1 MSRSSAGGLGPAGG
15 VGLEGQILAWLAAH
29 SLGQEQLPESWVS
42 SGLVTAVGAQT
53 AREIDDIAALTAAG
67 GHLLIQS
74 KKGMKLDR
82 VPSSPLAKA
91 LRQVVGQYL
100 RGIPDTSGGAL
111 RPVDPARD
119 RLLIVTDGSAPAAV
133 RDGLVSAVDQLAAL
147 PPELPFTDIQG
158 DQGVMAARDVV
169 LEHLRRE
176 LGEQHGGEPA
186 EQALRGLLAVLRVR
200 VLYLDEGGPDR
211 DTSGQLLKRV
221 LADDSQA
228 DAAWKALEVRCQE
241 LARNRTYWAR
251 RHHLAEG
258 LEHDGFVLGPDPRNA
273 GDVRVLREA
282 NQTRVAMLRDEAQ
295 IPAPEGTVRLPRA
308 IEPLLA
314 DFAGNLALVGGAGT
328 GKTAVALQAAHT
340 LMQAGEDVL
349 FMTGDALAATAEA
362 ARAELGID
370 ADLGDVLLAWRGK
383 GPATL
388 IIDGLDIT
396 RLSEPSR
403 WLLDLVRDLAG
414 SRWRVLAT
422 VRSYSLRYGPRWQEA
437 FRGNPIDPSRQDPAL
452 ARVRHLLVGD
462 LTDDE
467 LAPLRDVSPLIAG
480 LLTSGPPTLAR
491 LLHNPFNLKIAA
503 DLISDNPATSLDS
516 IRSQHDL
523 LSAYWDR
530 RVTGT
535 PDHYARHRALAT
547 LTEQMLADRRPRVA
561 DPTVVLEAGLLP
573 ALSGLL
579 DDDVLREDP
588 KDAWSAA
595 VSVGYSHPVLFDYAV
610 AQLVLGRAGQPMHLL
625 IELADDPDLAV
636 IARPSLDFHL
646 AAIWH
651 SDPSRETFWSLAIRL
666 DAGERGH
673 ALASLAA
680 AATCLHEGLSPGD
693 LGPLAEACER
703 RGPMTAQA
711 NDARRLLAQVAGVML
726 TRDIPQVRRRDAVP
740 VVAAVAA
747 RLAARAE
754 ASGDVDLARLVTVV
768 LHRLKAAEEA
778 DPPPMATA
786 DRNSAAAAAM
796 RIALA
801 DPAGPG
807 REDLAGRTAAHV
819 TDAIIN
825 DPATYG
831 ALASQLTDRATMDA
845 WNVTAIWALLWK
857 LPAIV
862 QAAPVQARRL
872 ALAVWNFEVAS
883 DGPAHIGSSQI
894 MSMTTTK
901 SAEVDQARWEIG
913 NQFPTWLQAA
923 PVQAVDV
930 YLELLAITAPPWP
943 SRHAAGGHPAVRR
956 SESLLSG
963 AGRTLQE
970 MTTALAGYLRTI
982 AAGPADAPGADLLP
996 LLLDSLAAELTHQDA
1011 WNILLA
1017 AAAENPAGFGVT
1029 FVPLLEQG
1037 QLLEHPGTFARAA
1050 ALVKAISPILDD
1062 GAHGRL
1068 ERRIL
1073 TVRNCLDPANN
1084 EQAQAL
1090 ADQLLGCLD
1099 PARIQEDGARQRLA
1113 ELHAAGGPPEAPQP
1127 PEGGFPFRRLDF
1139 ETPLGQATAAAD
1151 EDIPLLDAISVVSAD
1166 LQKRGSGQGRDEARA
1181 ALRASF
1187 PVLVTEFGRRYP
1199 EAPTTQDARG
1209 IYDNARGYLCAA
1221 ADELAQDR
1229 QVTPDTELGIQVL
1242 NALLQALPPDP
1253 ASTPEPAP

>member
-15 VGLEGQILAWLAAH
+15 VGLEGKILAWLAAY
-29 SLGQEQLPESWVS
+29 SLGQQKLPESWVS
-42 SGLVTAVGAQT
+42 SGLVTAVGTQT
-53 AREIDDIAALTAAG
+53 AREIDDIAALTEAG
-67 GHLLIQS
+67 GHLLVQS
-74 KKGMKLDR
+74 KKGLKLGR
-82 VPSSPLAKA
+82 TAPSRLGQA

-100 RGIPDTSGGAL
+100 HGIPDTSGGAL

-119 RLLIVTDGSAPAAV
+119 RLLIVTDRHAPANV
-133 RDGLVSAVDQLAAL
+133 RVGLVSAVDQLAEL

-158 DQGVMAARDVV
+158 DKDVMAARDVV

-176 LGEQHGGEPA
+176 LRKHGEEPA
-186 EQALRGLLAVLRVR
+186 DPALRGLLGMLRVR
-200 VLYLDEGGPDR
+200 VLYLDDGGPDR
-211 DTSGQLLKRV
+211 DTAAQLLKRV

-228 DAAWKALEVRCQE
+228 DTAWKALEIRCQE
-241 LARNRTYWAR
+241 LAQNRTHWAR
-251 RHHLAEG
+251 RHRLAEG
-258 LEHDGFVLGPDPRNA
+258 LEHDGFVLGPDPRHA
-273 GDVRVLREA
+273 RDVRVLREA
-282 NQTRVAMLRDEAQ
+282 NQARVALLRDDAQ
-295 IPAPEGTVRLPRA
+295 ISAPEGTVRMRRS

-314 DFAGNLALVGGAGT
+314 DFEGNLALVGGAGA
-328 GKTAVALQAAHT
+328 GKTAVALQAAHA
-340 LMQAGEDVL
+340 LMQSGEDVL
-349 FMTGDALAATAEA
+349 FLTGDALAATAAA
-362 ARAELGID
+362 ARAELGIN
-370 ADLGDVLLAWRGK
+370 AGLAAVLLAWRG
-383 GPATL
+383 GSRATL

-396 RLSEPSR
+396 RLSESSR
-403 WLLDLVRDLAG
+403 WLLDLVRDLDG

-437 FRGNPIDPSRQDPAL
+437 FRGSPIDSSRQDPAL
-452 ARVRHLLVGD
+452 ARVRHLLVTD

-467 LAPLRDVSPLIAG
+467 LAPLRSASPLMAA
-480 LLTSGPPTLAR
+480 LLTSGSPALAR

-503 DLISDNPATSLDS
+503 DLISDNAAISLGT
-516 IRSQHDL
+516 IRSRHDL

-535 PDHYARHRALAT
+535 SDRYARHRALTT
-547 LTEQMLADRRPRVA
+547 LTQQMLTDRRPRVA
-561 DPTVVLEAGLLP
+561 DPTAILDAGLLP
-573 ALSGLL
+573 ALPGLI

-588 KDAWSAA
+588 RDPWSAA
-595 VSVGYSHPVLFDYAV
+595 ASVGYSHPVLFDYAV
-610 AQLVLGRAGQPMHLL
+610 AQLVLGRVGQPMHLL
-625 IELADDPDLAV
+625 EKLANDPDLAV

-651 SDPSRETFWSLAIRL
+651 GDPSRVAFWSLAIRL
-666 DAGERGH
+666 DTDERGH

-680 AATCLHEGLSPGD
+680 AATCLHEGLSSGD

-726 TRDIPQVRRRDAVP
+726 TSDIPQGRRRDAVP
-740 VVAAVAA
+740 VVAAAAA
-747 RLAARAE
+747 RLAASAE
-754 ASGDVDLARLVTVV
+754 ASGDVDLARLVAVV
-768 LHRLKAAEEA
+768 LHRLKTAEEA
-778 DPPPMATA
+778 DPPARATA
-786 DRNSAAAAAM
+786 DRDSSAAAAM

-807 REDLAGRTAAHV
+807 REDLAGRAAAQV
-819 TDAIIN
+819 ADAIIN

-831 ALASQLTDRATMDA
+831 TLADQLSDRPVMDA
-845 WNVTAIWALLWK
+845 WNMTAIWALLWK
-857 LPAIV
+857 LPAIA

-872 ALAVWNFEVAS
+872 ALAVWNFEVTS

-901 SAEVDQARWEIG
+901 SAEVDQARSEIG
-913 NQFPTWLQAA
+913 RQFPAWLQTA
-923 PVQAVDV
+923 PVQAVEV

-943 SRHAAGGHPAVRR
+943 IRDIAGGHPAVRH
-956 SESLLSG
+956 SDSLLSG
-963 AGRTLQE
+963 AGHTLQE
-970 MTTALAGYLRTI
+970 VTTALAGYLRTI
-982 AAGPADAPGADLLP
+982 AARRADAPGADLLP
-996 LLLDSLAAELTHQDA
+996 QLLDSLAAELTHHDA

-1029 FVPLLEQG
+1029 FLPLLEQG
-1037 QLLEHPGTFARAA
+1037 QLLDHPGTFARAA

-1099 PARIQEDGARQRLA
+1099 PARIQEDSVKQRLA
-1113 ELHAAGGPPEAPQP
+1113 ELHATGGPPEAPQP
-1127 PEGGFPFRRLDF
+1127 PEDGFPFRRLDF
-1139 ETPLGQATAAAD
+1139 ETPPVQATAAES
-1151 EDIPLLDAISVVSAD
+1151 EDVPLLDAISAVRAD
-1166 LQKRGSGQGRDEARA
+1166 LQKRGSGQGREEARA

-1199 EAPTTQDARG
+1199 EAPTTQDASG
-1209 IYDNARGYLCAA
+1209 IFDNARGYLCAA
-1221 ADELAQDR
+1221 ADELAQDP
-1229 QVTPDTELGIQVL
+1229 QVTPDTELGTQVL

-1253 ASTPEPAP
+1253 ASTPEPAS